1 MKKQSSH
8 HSKTEPSIRK
18 SNKTPTSPIINLKT
32 EDQLTQSQI
41 NYDFLKTQQSFR
53 SSASPQAQNSSLSS
67 KATYSAKT
75 LMQNNQKKQMQILS
89 KQRMQNMHERS
100 IIKVMGLNMEA
111 ICHRRNHE
119 NNKMLYFCQYPDCK
133 ADSRIGCSYCLV
145 EQHSD
150 HSTQIME
157 VQTFCKLFDDKK
169 KQFMNLSE
177 SILKPPDKTPEIK
190 FYFDQL
196 KQYLLD
202 RLFFIEKNVLQS
214 MNQQLEWNQLEKELL
229 NQIISLG
236 SKNIY
241 EMSQDELKESLDFI
255 QGKHLQELEQMKQE
269 TNHYLGQKIS
279 QVEKAWNEYKKQLEV
294 DLSHLLDENNKL
306 VFLDPQSKE
315 FLEYKLNFYEQ
326 KEKKVKEM
334 RQPYFTQLEV
344 IKEEE
349 QYQQETLKKIM
360 SLQNS
365 DFNLKDEE
373 IKKEKDKVTKA
384 EQFLKQQK
392 EIKQREKEKEKQRER
407 EKLLL
412 TFPYK
417 IYTEE
422 CGHRVQCNTIPIF
435 GCCNKAYPC
444 AKCHGNIAHPA
455 RIQVPSYRYCMKC
468 LEIYLVMYPTNYSV
482 NCLKCQK

>member
-1 MKKQSSH
+1 MKKQSSY
-8 HSKTEPSIRK
+8 HSKTEPSVRK
-18 SNKTPTSPIINLKT
+18 SKKTPTSPIMNVKT

-41 NYDFLKTQQSFR
+41 NNEFLKTQQSFR
-53 SSASPQAQNSSLSS
+53 SSASPLAQNSSLSS
-67 KATYSAKT
+67 KATYSSKT
-75 LMQNNQKKQMQILS
+75 LVQNHQKKQMQILS
-89 KQRMQNMHERS
+89 KQKMQNMHERS

-111 ICHRRNHE
+111 VCHKRNHE
-119 NNKMLYFCQYPDCK
+119 NNKMLYFCQFSDCK

-145 EQHSD
+145 EQHND

-169 KQFMNLSE
+169 KQFINLSE
-177 SILKPPDKTPEIK
+177 TILKSPDKTQEIK

-202 RLFFIEKNVLQS
+202 RLFFIEKNILQS
-214 MNQQLEWNQLEKELL
+214 MNQQLEWNPLEKELI
-229 NQIISLG
+229 NHIINLG

-255 QGKHLQELEQMKQE
+255 QGKHIQQLEYMKQE
-269 TNHYLGQKIS
+269 TNNYLSQKIS
-279 QVEKAWNEYKKQLEV
+279 QVEKSWNEYKKQLEV
-294 DLSHLLDENNKL
+294 ELSHLLDENNKL
-306 VFLDPQSKE
+306 VFLDPKSKE
-315 FLEYKLNFYEQ
+315 FLEYKLNYYQQ

-334 RQPYFTQLEV
+334 REPIFTQLAV
-344 IKEEE
+344 IQEEE
-349 QYQQETLKKIM
+349 QQQQETLKKIM
-360 SLQNS
+360 DQQNQEYNS
-365 DFNLKDEE
+365 KDEQ
-373 IKKEKDKVTKA
+373 IKKQNDKLNKA

-392 EIKQREKEKEKQRER
+392 EKKQYEKEKER

-444 AKCHGNIAHPA
+444 TKCHGSIAHPA
-455 RIQVPSYRYCMKC
+455 RIQLPSYRYCMKC
-468 LEIYLVMYPTNYSV
+468 LEIYLVMYPTNYSI